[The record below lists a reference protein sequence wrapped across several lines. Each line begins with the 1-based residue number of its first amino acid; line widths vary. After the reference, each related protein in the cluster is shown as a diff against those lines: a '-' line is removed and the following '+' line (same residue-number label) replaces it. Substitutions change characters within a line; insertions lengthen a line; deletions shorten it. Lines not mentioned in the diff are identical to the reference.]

1 MFGLFKK
8 LIGKSTPE
16 EDKNYVY
23 EYKLNKLFSVLKK
36 LELGKEGP
44 INLETSK
51 YKNELDESL
60 SSFIRWCR
68 FNMSKEE
75 VIKHHD
81 EIFCLIDYFIPKY
94 LSVLP
99 ITNNLTKFIAERNKL
114 ERINEDFE

>member
-16 EDKNYVY
+16 EDKNSVY
-23 EYKLNKLFSVLKK
+23 DYKLAKLLSVISK
-36 LELGKEGP
+36 LEFGKEGP

-60 SSFIRWCR
+60 SSFLRWCR
-68 FNMSKEE
+68 FNMDKEE
-75 VIKHHD
+75 VINQY
-81 EIFCLIDYFIPKY
+81 EIFCLIDYFLPKY

-114 ERINEDFE
+114 ERINKDFE